1 MSTLAESSLG
11 RISRPD
17 PLHAQSSGVP
27 PGFGDE
33 QMPRTKCESS
43 LRGLGADP
51 EVGSPIVGVND
62 RGDCHI
68 NDINFLGLKIN

>member
-1 MSTLAESSLG
+1 
-11 RISRPD
+11 
-17 PLHAQSSGVP
+17 
-27 PGFGDE
+27 
-33 QMPRTKCESS
+33 MPRTKCESS